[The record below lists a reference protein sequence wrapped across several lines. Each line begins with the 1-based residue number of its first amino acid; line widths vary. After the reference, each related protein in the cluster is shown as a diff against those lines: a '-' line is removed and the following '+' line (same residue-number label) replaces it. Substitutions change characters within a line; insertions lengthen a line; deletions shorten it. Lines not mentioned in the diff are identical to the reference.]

1 MSAQEET
8 ERITTVTSR
17 AAMDSTN
24 CLVRLRIKRSK
35 AAAAGKIKAPKPL
48 TKFVIKI
55 IGAGSRFAPCAIS
68 WSIPVVVLCAKNAN
82 SPTITIVKTV
92 NANRAKSAGRR
103 NRRSITASSIT
114 KVEADAV
121 GATDIP
127 QSIGQLKTLQADTW
141 RAKNIGFLPQSLHL
155 SQALTVEKNLALAQ
169 WAAGQS
175 YQAQAIQECLSA
187 LGIAELT
194 KRYPNQLSGG
204 QAQRV
209 ALARAVLLKP
219 KVILADEPSASLDDE
234 SAFAAIHLLV
244 KTAQQ
249 QSASL
254 VIATHDSRVASF
266 IQEQNTTELKLF
278 QMALQKPSSQQSANP
293 STKKHQEAK
302 AWIVGV

>member
-1 MSAQEET
+1 MIQTHLLSYSYKSQT
-8 ERITTVTSR
+8 PLKFPDLKLPQGGVLLLTGPSGCGKSTWL
-17 AAMDSTN
+17 AM
-24 CLVRLRIKRSK
+24 
-35 AAAAGKIKAPKPL
+35 AAGL
-48 TKFVIKI
+48 
-55 IGAGSRFAPCAIS
+55 
-68 WSIPVVVLCAKNAN
+68 
-82 SPTITIVKTV
+82 IT
-92 NANRAKSAGRR
+92 
-103 NRRSITASSIT
+103 
-114 KVEADAV
+114 
-121 GATDIP
+121 P
-127 QSIGQLKTLQADTW
+127 QSGTMEVAGQAMTELNNLQADTW

-169 WAAGQS
+169 WAASQS
-175 YQAQAIQECLSA
+175 YQAQVIQECLNA
-187 LGIAELT
+187 LGIAELA

-249 QSASL
+249 QAASL

-266 IQEQNTTELKLF
+266 IKQQNTTELKLF

-293 STKKHQEAK
+293 STAKHQEAK
-302 AWIVGV
+302 A